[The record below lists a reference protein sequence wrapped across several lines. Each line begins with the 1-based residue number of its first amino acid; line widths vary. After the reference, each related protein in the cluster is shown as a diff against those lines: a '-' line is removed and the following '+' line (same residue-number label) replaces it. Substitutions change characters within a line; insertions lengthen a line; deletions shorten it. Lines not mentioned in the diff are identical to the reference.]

1 MQTLSLTGANGVSD
15 ILIETGLLDHAGE
28 AILDTFSPSRVHIV
42 SDSTVA
48 PLYLAQL
55 TRVILECEGV
65 ANCHVSQPAQDPY
78 PLEKQVLTCSSCT
91 VSEMQQKG
99 EN

>member
-1 MQTLSLTGANGVSD
+1 MEQAQQSAVS
-15 ILIETGLLDHAGE
+15 ISF
-28 AILDTFSPSRVHIV
+28 AIAVEDGYSFADVSPNCKQAVQQWMGQQKIGQ
-42 SDSTVA
+42 

-65 ANCHVSQPAQDPY
+65 ANCHVSQPAQDQY